1 MRKGADDMIDP
12 GDMLRR
18 MSVRIAA
25 LLLLVVGAPALVAQ
39 PLTGEYR
46 IGPRDLLE
54 IKVLEL
60 PELNVERRVGD
71 SGVVS
76 LPLVGDIPVAGLTA
90 SESADRL
97 STILTAKYV
106 NRANV
111 TIVIKEFTNKPISVL
126 GAVQRPGSL
135 NVSGKWD
142 LLQAISAAG
151 GLRPDAGKRIYV
163 LRRSE
168 NGLTDRLEI
177 ATNDLFVNPSPK
189 WNVTIYPS
197 DVINIPARTPVR
209 VFCLGE
215 VRSPG
220 ALEFDSDDRITLLS
234 AIAKAGGLTDRAARG
249 SIRIKRRG
257 ADGRDT
263 ELTANY
269 GRIVSGKE
277 PDPVLRGD
285 DVVVVKESFF

>member
-1 MRKGADDMIDP
+1 MNDRKG
-12 GDMLRR
+12 MLGWMR
-18 MSVRIAA
+18 SLLAC
-25 LLLLVVGAPALVAQ
+25 LLLLVSVPLAAQ

-71 SGVVS
+71 SGVVN
-76 LPLVGDIPVAGLTA
+76 LPLVGDVPVAGLTA
-90 SESADRL
+90 TESADRL
-97 STILTAKYV
+97 SSILTAKYV

-111 TIVIKEFTNKPISVL
+111 TIVIKEYTNKPISVL
-126 GAVQRPGSL
+126 GAVQKPGSL

-151 GLRPDAGKRIYV
+151 GLGQFAGKKIYV

-168 NGLTDRLEI
+168 NGLSDRLEI
-177 ATNDLFVNPSPK
+177 ATDDLFVNPSPK

-215 VRSPG
+215 VRTPG
-220 ALEFDSDDRITLLS
+220 ALDFDSDDRITLLS

-249 SIRIKRRG
+249 NIRIKRRG
-257 ADGRDT
+257 PDGKDL
-263 ELTANY
+263 EMTANY
-269 GRIVSGKE
+269 GRIVSGKD
-277 PDPVLRGD
+277 PDPTLKGD

>member
-1 MRKGADDMIDP
+1 
-12 GDMLRR
+12 ML
-18 MSVRIAA
+18 ATLLA
-25 LLLLVVGAPALVAQ
+25 LLALPAPAQ

-60 PELNVERRVGD
+60 PELNVERRVGN
-71 SGVVS
+71 SGVVT
-76 LPLVGDIPVAGLTA
+76 LPLVGDVPLSGLTA
-90 SESADRL
+90 TESADRL
-97 STILTAKYV
+97 SSILTAKYV

-126 GAVQRPGSL
+126 GAVQKPGSL

-142 LLQAISAAG
+142 LLQAVSAAG
-151 GLRPDAGKRIYV
+151 GLSPNAGRRIYV

-177 ATNDLFVNPSPK
+177 ATADLFLNPSPK

-197 DVINIPARTPVR
+197 DVINIPPRTPVR

-220 ALEFDSDDRITLLS
+220 ALEFDADDRITLLS
-234 AIAKAGGLTDRAARG
+234 VVAKAGGLTDRAARG

-257 ADGRDT
+257 PDGRDVET
-263 ELTANY
+263 TANY
-269 GRIVSGKE
+269 GRIVSGKD
-277 PDPVLRGD
+277 PDPTLRSD

>member
-1 MRKGADDMIDP
+1 
-12 GDMLRR
+12 MLRQMR
-18 MSVRIAA
+18 AILA
-25 LLLLVVGAPALVAQ
+25 LLLLLVSVTLAAQ

-54 IKVLEL
+54 IKGLEL

-71 SGVVS
+71 TGAVS
-76 LPLVGDIPVAGLTA
+76 LPLVGDVPVAGLTA
-90 SESADRL
+90 TESADRL
-97 STILTAKYV
+97 SSILTAKYV

-111 TIVIKEFTNKPISVL
+111 TIVIKEYTNKPISVL
-126 GAVQRPGSL
+126 GAVQKPGSL

-151 GLRPDAGKRIYV
+151 GLGQNAGKKIYV

-177 ATNDLFVNPSPK
+177 ATDDLFVNPSPK

-215 VRSPG
+215 VRTPG
-220 ALEFDSDDRITLLS
+220 ALDFDSDDRITLLS
-234 AIAKAGGLTDRAARG
+234 VIAKAGGLTDRAARG

-257 ADGRDT
+257 PDGKDA
-263 ELTANY
+263 ELVANY
-269 GRIVSGKE
+269 GRIVSGKD
-277 PDPVLRGD
+277 PDPTLKGD

>member
-1 MRKGADDMIDP
+1 MNDRNG
-12 GDMLRR
+12 MLRR
-18 MSVRIAA
+18 MAPVLA
-25 LLLLVVGAPALVAQ
+25 LLLLASALFPLSAAAQ
-39 PLTGEYR
+39 ALTGEYR

-71 SGVVS
+71 GGAVS
-76 LPLVGDIPVAGLTA
+76 LPLVGDVPFAGLTA

-97 STILTAKYV
+97 SSILTAKFV

-111 TIVIKEFTNKPISVL
+111 TIVIKEYTNKPISVL

-151 GLRPDAGKRIYV
+151 GLRPDAGKKIFV

-168 NGLTDRLEI
+168 NGLSDRLEI
-177 ATNDLFVNPSPK
+177 ATDDLFVNPSPK

-197 DVINIPARTPVR
+197 DVINIPPRTVVR

-215 VRSPG
+215 VSKPG
-220 ALEFDSDDRITLLS
+220 ALDFDSDDRITLLS
-234 AIAKAGGLTDRAARG
+234 VIAKAGGLTDRAARG

-257 ADGRDT
+257 PDGKDL
-263 ELTANY
+263 ESTANY
-269 GRIVSGKE
+269 GRIVSGKD
-277 PDPVLRGD
+277 PDPTLKGD

>member
-1 MRKGADDMIDP
+1 MNERSG
-12 GDMLRR
+12 MLSR
-18 MSVRIAA
+18 MARVLASS
-25 LLLLVVGAPALVAQ
+25 LLLPALFPLHLAAQ
-39 PLTGEYR
+39 ALTGEYR

-71 SGVVS
+71 GGAVS
-76 LPLVGDIPVAGLTA
+76 LPLVGDVPFGGLTA
-90 SESADRL
+90 SEAADRL
-97 STILTAKYV
+97 SSILTAKFV

-151 GLRPDAGKRIYV
+151 GLRPDAGKKIFV

-168 NGLTDRLEI
+168 NGLSDRLEI
-177 ATNDLFVNPSPK
+177 ATDDLFVNPSPK

-197 DVINIPARTPVR
+197 DVINIPARTPVT

-220 ALEFDSDDRITLLS
+220 ALQFDSDDRITLLS

-249 SIRIKRRG
+249 TIRVKRRG

-263 ELTANY
+263 EMTANY
-269 GRIVSGKE
+269 GRIVSGKD
-277 PDPVLRGD
+277 PDPTLKGD

>member
-1 MRKGADDMIDP
+1 MF
-12 GDMLRR
+12 L
-18 MSVRIAA
+18 A
-25 LLLLVVGAPALVAQ
+25 LLTRPLPGQ

-76 LPLVGDIPVAGLTA
+76 LPLVGDVPLASLTA
-90 SESADRL
+90 TEAADRL
-97 STILTAKYV
+97 SSILTAKYV

-111 TIVIKEFTNKPISVL
+111 TIVIREFTNKPISVL
-126 GAVQRPGSL
+126 GAVQKPGSL

-151 GLRPDAGKRIYV
+151 GLRPDAGRKIYV

-168 NGLTDRLEI
+168 NGLSDRLEI
-177 ATNDLFVNPSPK
+177 ATADLFVNPSAK

-197 DVINIPARTPVR
+197 DVINIPARAPVR

-215 VRSPG
+215 VEKPG
-220 ALEFDSDDRITLLS
+220 SLEFDADDRITLLS
-234 AIAKAGGLTDRAARG
+234 VIAKAGGLTDRAARG

-257 ADGRDT
+257 PDGKDA

-269 GRIVSGKE
+269 GRIVSGKDV
-277 PDPVLRGD
+277 DPTLQGD

>member
-1 MRKGADDMIDP
+1 MHDHNG
-12 GDMLRR
+12 MLRA
-18 MSVRIAA
+18 MVILG
-25 LLLLVVGAPALVAQ
+25 LLFVLLSAPGSAQ

-71 SGVVS
+71 TGAVS
-76 LPLVGDIPVAGLTA
+76 LPLVGDVPLAGLTA
-90 SESADRL
+90 TESADRL
-97 STILTAKYV
+97 SSILTAKYV

-111 TIVIKEFTNKPISVL
+111 TIVIKEYTNKPISVL

-135 NVSGKWD
+135 NVAGKWD

-151 GLRPDAGKRIYV
+151 GLGQNAGKKIYV

-168 NGLTDRLEI
+168 NGLSDRLEI
-177 ATNDLFVNPSPK
+177 ATDDLFVNPSPK

-215 VRSPG
+215 VRAPG
-220 ALEFDSDDRITLLS
+220 ALDFDSDDRITLLS
-234 AIAKAGGLTDRAARG
+234 VIAKAGGLTDRAARG

-257 ADGRDT
+257 PDGKDA
-263 ELTANY
+263 EIEANY
-269 GRIVSGKE
+269 GRIVSGKD
-277 PDPVLRGD
+277 PDPTLKGD

>member
-1 MRKGADDMIDP
+1 
-12 GDMLRR
+12 MLRT
-18 MSVRIAA
+18 MVRRLGCI
-25 LLLLVVGAPALVAQ
+25 LLLAVSAPLSAQ

-54 IKVLEL
+54 IRVLEL

-71 SGVVS
+71 AGVVS
-76 LPLVGDIPVAGLTA
+76 LPLVGDVPVAGLTA
-90 SESADRL
+90 TESSDRL
-97 STILTAKYV
+97 ASILTARYV

-126 GAVQRPGSL
+126 GAVQKPGSL

-151 GLRPDAGKRIYV
+151 GLSQNAGRRIYV

-177 ATNDLFVNPSPK
+177 ATSDLFVNPSPR

-197 DVINIPARTPVR
+197 DVINVPARSPVR

-220 ALEFDSDDRITLLS
+220 ALDFDSDDRITLLS
-234 AIAKAGGLTDRAARG
+234 VIAKAGGLTDRAARG

-257 ADGRDT
+257 ADGRDA
-263 ELTANY
+263 EITANY
-269 GRIVSGKE
+269 GRIVSGKD
-277 PDPVLRGD
+277 PDPTLMGD

>member
-1 MRKGADDMIDP
+1 MNDRKG
-12 GDMLRR
+12 MLRR
-18 MSVRIAA
+18 MRSLLAF
-25 LLLLVVGAPALVAQ
+25 LLLLVSAPLAGQ

-54 IKVLEL
+54 VKVLEL

-71 SGVVS
+71 TGAVS
-76 LPLVGDIPVAGLTA
+76 LPLVGDVPVAGLTA
-90 SESADRL
+90 GEAADRL
-97 STILTAKYV
+97 SSILTARYV

-126 GAVQRPGSL
+126 GAVQKPGSL

-151 GLRPDAGKRIYV
+151 GLRADAGKKIYV

-177 ATNDLFVNPSPK
+177 ATDDLFVNPSPK

-220 ALEFDSDDRITLLS
+220 SLEFDSDDRITLLS

-257 ADGRDT
+257 PDGKDA

-269 GRIVSGKE
+269 GRIVSGKD
-277 PDPVLRGD
+277 PDPTLKAD

>member
-1 MRKGADDMIDP
+1 MIDP
-12 GDMLRR
+12 GDMLHR
-18 MSVRIAA
+18 MPVRIAA
-25 LLLLVVGAPALVAQ
+25 LLLLLAGAPMVVAQ

-71 SGVVS
+71 TGAVS
-76 LPLVGDIPVAGLTA
+76 LPLVGDVPVAGLTA
-90 SESADRL
+90 GEAADRL
-97 STILTAKYV
+97 SSNLTARYV

-177 ATNDLFVNPSPK
+177 ATNDLFVNPSPR

-197 DVINIPARTPVR
+197 DVINIPARAPVR
-209 VFCLGE
+209 VFFLGE
-215 VRSPG
+215 VRRPG
-220 ALEFDSDDRITLLS
+220 AVDFDSDDRITLLS
-234 AIAKAGGLTDRAARG
+234 VIAKAGGLTDRAARG

-257 ADGRDT
+257 PDGRDA
-263 ELTANY
+263 EIEANY
-269 GRIVSGKE
+269 GRIVSGKD
-277 PDPVLRGD
+277 PDPTLKGD

>member
-1 MRKGADDMIDP
+1 MNGRKG
-12 GDMLRR
+12 MLRV
-18 MSVRIAA
+18 MP
-25 LLLLVVGAPALVAQ
+25 LLAILLFLVSAPVVAQ

-71 SGVVS
+71 SGVVN
-76 LPLVGDIPVAGLTA
+76 LPLVGDVPVAGLTA
-90 SESADRL
+90 TESADRL
-97 STILTAKYV
+97 SSILTAKYV

-126 GAVQRPGSL
+126 GAVQKPGSL

-151 GLRPDAGKRIYV
+151 GLGQFAGKKIYV

-168 NGLTDRLEI
+168 NGLSDRLEI
-177 ATNDLFVNPSPK
+177 ATDDLFVNPSPK

-215 VRSPG
+215 VRTPG
-220 ALEFDSDDRITLLS
+220 ALDFDSDDRITLLS

-249 SIRIKRRG
+249 KIRIKRRG
-257 ADGRDT
+257 PDGRDL
-263 ELTANY
+263 EMTANY
-269 GRIVSGKE
+269 GRIVSGKDS
-277 PDPVLRGD
+277 DPVLKGD

>member
-1 MRKGADDMIDP
+1 MNDRNA
-12 GDMLRR
+12 MLRSMR
-18 MSVRIAA
+18 RLLV
-25 LLLLVVGAPALVAQ
+25 LLLGLSSVPLAAQ

-76 LPLVGDIPVAGLTA
+76 LPLVGDVPVAGLAATEA
-90 SESADRL
+90 ADRL
-97 STILTAKYV
+97 SSILTAKYV

-111 TIVIKEFTNKPISVL
+111 TIVIKEYTNKPISVL
-126 GAVQRPGSL
+126 GAVQKSGSL

-151 GLRPDAGKRIYV
+151 GLRADAGKKIYV

-177 ATNDLFVNPSPK
+177 ATADLFVNPSPK

-215 VRSPG
+215 VRTPG
-220 ALEFDSDDRITLLS
+220 ALDFDSDDRITLLS
-234 AIAKAGGLTDRAARG
+234 VIAKAGGLTDRAARG

-257 ADGRDT
+257 PDGKDI
-263 ELTANY
+263 ESTANY
-269 GRIVSGKE
+269 GRIVSGKD
-277 PDPVLRGD
+277 PDPTLKGD

>member
-1 MRKGADDMIDP
+1 MIERN
-12 GDMLRR
+12 GMLRAMTR
-18 MSVRIAA
+18 LGA
-25 LLLLVVGAPALVAQ
+25 LLLLFLPLSMPLVAQ

-71 SGVVS
+71 TGVVS
-76 LPLVGDIPVAGLTA
+76 LPLVGDVPFAGLTA
-90 SESADRL
+90 TESADRL
-97 STILTAKYV
+97 ESILTAKYV

-111 TIVIKEFTNKPISVL
+111 TIVIKEYTNKPISVL
-126 GAVQRPGSL
+126 GAVQKPGSL

-151 GLRPDAGKRIYV
+151 GLGSSAGKKIYV
-163 LRRSE
+163 LRRGES
-168 NGLTDRLEI
+168 GLSDRLEI
-177 ATNDLFVNPSPK
+177 ATDDLFVNPSPK

-209 VFCLGE
+209 VFFLGE
-215 VRSPG
+215 VRRPG
-220 ALEFDSDDRITLLS
+220 AIDFDADDRITLLS

-257 ADGRDT
+257 PDGKDT
-263 ELTANY
+263 ESTANY
-269 GRIVSGKE
+269 GRIISGKD
-277 PDPVLRGD
+277 PDPVLKSD
-285 DVVVVKESFF
+285 DVIFVKESFF

>member
-1 MRKGADDMIDP
+1 MNHLKGI
-12 GDMLRR
+12 LRT
-18 MSVRIAA
+18 MKPPLAVFLVLISVA
-25 LLLLVVGAPALVAQ
+25 VSGQ

-71 SGVVS
+71 SGVVN
-76 LPLVGDIPVAGLTA
+76 LPLVGDVPVTGLTSTEA
-90 SESADRL
+90 ADRL
-97 STILTAKYV
+97 SSILTAKYV

-111 TIVIKEFTNKPISVL
+111 TIVIKEYTNKPISVL
-126 GAVQRPGSL
+126 GAVQRSGSL

-151 GLRPDAGKRIYV
+151 GLRADAGRKIYV

-168 NGLTDRLEI
+168 NGLSDRLEI
-177 ATNDLFVNPSPK
+177 ATNNLFVNPSPK

-234 AIAKAGGLTDRAARG
+234 VLAKAGGLTDRAARG

-257 ADGRDT
+257 SDGRDLEST
-263 ELTANY
+263 VNY
-269 GRIVSGKE
+269 GRVVSGKD
-277 PDPVLRGD
+277 PDPIVQGD
-285 DVVVVKESFF
+285 DVIVVKESFF

>member
-1 MRKGADDMIDP
+1 MNTLEG
-12 GDMLRR
+12 MLRSMTFR
-18 MSVRIAA
+18 V
-25 LLLLVVGAPALVAQ
+25 LLLLTLVSAPAVAQ

-60 PELNVERRVGD
+60 PELNVERRVAD
-71 SGVVS
+71 AGVVN
-76 LPLVGDIPVAGLTA
+76 LPLVGDVPVAGLTA
-90 SESADRL
+90 TESADRL
-97 STILTAKYV
+97 SSILTAKYV

-111 TIVIKEFTNKPISVL
+111 TIIIKEFTNKPISVL
-126 GAVQRPGSL
+126 GAVQKPGSL

-151 GLRPDAGKRIYV
+151 GLAASAGRKIYV

-168 NGLTDRLEI
+168 TGLTDRLEI
-177 ATNDLFVNPSPK
+177 ATADLFVNPSPK

-257 ADGRDT
+257 PDGKDA
-263 ELTANY
+263 EIEANY
-269 GRIVSGKE
+269 GRIVSGKD
-277 PDPVLRGD
+277 PDPTLKGD

>member
-1 MRKGADDMIDP
+1 
-12 GDMLRR
+12 MLRTMTR
-18 MSVRIAA
+18 FLGSLC
-25 LLLLVVGAPALVAQ
+25 LLAYSLSLGAQ

-54 IKVLEL
+54 VKVLEL

-71 SGVVS
+71 TGVIN
-76 LPLVGDIPVAGLTA
+76 LPMLGDVPLGGLTA
-90 SESADRL
+90 TEAADRL
-97 STILTAKYV
+97 ESILTAKYV

-126 GAVQRPGSL
+126 GAVQKPGSL

-151 GLRPDAGKRIYV
+151 GLGPNAGRKIYV

-177 ATNDLFVNPSPK
+177 ATDDLFVNPDPK

-197 DVINIPARTPVR
+197 DVINIPSRTPVR

-220 ALEFDSDDRITLLS
+220 SLEFDSDDRITLLS

-257 ADGRDT
+257 ADGKDT
-263 ELTANY
+263 ELEADY
-269 GRIVSGKE
+269 KRIVAGKD
-277 PDPVLRGD
+277 PDPQLKAD

>member
-1 MRKGADDMIDP
+1 MGLRKGILWKMRPFLA
-12 GDMLRR
+12 
-18 MSVRIAA
+18 IA
-25 LLLLVVGAPALVAQ
+25 LVVLASPLAAQ

-71 SGVVS
+71 SGSVA
-76 LPLVGDIPVAGLTA
+76 LPLVGDVPVAGLTA
-90 SESADRL
+90 AESADRL
-97 STILTAKYV
+97 SSILTAKYV

-111 TIVIKEFTNKPISVL
+111 TIVIKEFTNKPISVV
-126 GAVQRPGSL
+126 GAVQKAGSL

-151 GLRPDAGKRIYV
+151 GLRPDAGKKIYV
-163 LRRSE
+163 LRRSD

-177 ATNDLFVNPSPK
+177 ATDDLFVNPAPK

-197 DVINIPARTPVR
+197 DVVNIPARAAVR

-220 ALEFDSDDRITLLS
+220 ALDFNSDDRITLLS
-234 AIAKAGGLTDRAARG
+234 VIAKAGGLTDRAARG

-257 ADGRDT
+257 PDGKDT
-263 ELTANY
+263 EIVVNY
-269 GRIVSGKE
+269 KRIVSGKD
-277 PDPVLRGD
+277 PDPTLKGD